1 MQRTVAKDP
10 EPNILIME
18 NSHFNQVLGSFP
30 VLEKIPTLLQKP
42 VLLLTGL
49 SCVAGVI
56 TGHMQE
62 DKTTMLH
69 IMFSDSEN
77 TNYRKAL
84 DCFKSNDIKPVFIN
98 VNPENRFIKIKLI
111 ETSSNIKK

>member
-1 MQRTVAKDP
+1 
-10 EPNILIME
+10 ME

-56 TGHMQE
+56 PGRQQE
-62 DKTTMLH
+62 DTTTMLH
-69 IMFSDSEN
+69 ITFSDSEN
-77 TNYRKAL
+77 MNYKKAL
-84 DCFKSNDIKPVFIN
+84 ECFKSEGIKPVFIN
-98 VNPENRFIKIKLI
+98 VNPENRFIKIKLT
-111 ETSSNIKK
+111 ETIQNNKK